1 MFQALKE
8 KLILM
13 YTAITG
19 LIIVIVMI
27 VLLVYTE
34 RILENK
40 KKESF
45 QNDINTIIHKM
56 QTENTF
62 SHSWLSQMEE
72 KNKLIIEMEDNGYAL
87 TFPGAIITPT
97 ERQYLLKKLN
107 SIVSEEGIDKSTYP
121 IFSNK
126 LESNIYTIRGEKNEV
141 YYGAVVILPTSS
153 GWRSLSLLKYLS
165 GYDSSIRKQRFIY
178 LFLGLLGISGLYVVN
193 RCFVT
198 NMMKPIE
205 DNNEK
210 QTCFIASASH
220 ELRSPLAVIS
230 ANNSAIVSIN
240 PESHEFTSS
249 IDRECKRMARLIDDM
264 MLLASTDANTW
275 ILNKELIQMDTL
287 LIETYETY
295 SAFCR
300 QNGHPLCLEIPENEL
315 PSIHGDR
322 ERLQQVFGILIDNAV
337 SYTQL
342 NTKITLRAYLLNN
355 QLCIEVED
363 RGTGI
368 PDIHKKHI
376 FDRFYRMDSARND
389 KKHFGLGL
397 SIAKEL
403 IHQQGGKILVRDSVG
418 GGTTFL
424 IRFKV

>member
-8 KLILM
+8 KLILL

-27 VLLVYTE
+27 ILLVYTE
-34 RILENK
+34 SILENK
-40 KKESF
+40 KKETF
-45 QNDINTIIHKM
+45 QNDLNTMIHKM

-72 KNKLIIEMEDNGYAL
+72 KNQLLIDIEDNGYNL

-97 ERQYLLKKLN
+97 ERKLLLKKLN
-107 SIVSEEGIDKSTYP
+107 SNALEEGIDKSTYP
-121 IFSNK
+121 IFSNMV
-126 LESNIYTIRGEKNEV
+126 ESNIYTLRGSKKEV

-165 GYDSSIRKQRFIY
+165 GYDSSIRNQRLLY
-178 LFLGLLGISGLYVVN
+178 LFLGLLGITGLYVVN

-198 NMMKPIE
+198 KMLKPIE
-205 DNNEK
+205 ENNEK
-210 QTCFIASASH
+210 QTSFIASASH

-230 ANNSAIVSIN
+230 ANNSAIVSIT
-240 PESHEFTSS
+240 PESYEFTNG

-264 MLLASTDANTW
+264 LLLASTDANTW
-275 ILNKELIQMDTL
+275 ILNKDLLQTDTL

-295 SAFCR
+295 FAFCQ
-300 QNGHPLCLEIPENEL
+300 QNGHPLYLDIPENEL
-315 PSIHGDR
+315 PSIHGDK
-322 ERLQQVFGILIDNAV
+322 ERMQQVFSILIDNAV
-337 SYTQL
+337 SYTKL
-342 NTKITLRAYLLNN
+342 NTKIILRGYLLNN
-355 QLCIEVED
+355 QMCIEVED
-363 RGTGI
+363 HGAGI
-368 PDIHKKHI
+368 PEVHKKHI

-403 IHQQGGKILVRDSVG
+403 IQQQGGRISIRDTVG

-424 IRFKV
+424 LQFKV